1 MNSSL
6 LQQVIAD
13 QQALIVKKDRGI
25 IRMVN
30 MSMHLKSGLI
40 SVITGVRRAGKSTLT
55 LQLADHFPSFHYI
68 SFDDE
73 RLMNFVV
80 GDFNAMLI
88 EMKKNKEAHT
98 IIMDE
103 IQQVEGWERFVR
115 RIHDEGYMMTL
126 FTATLLCV
134 LA

>member
-25 IRMVN
+25 TRLNN

-55 LQLADHFPSFHYI
+55 LQLADHYPSFHYI

-73 RLMNFVV
+73 RLMNFTVS
-80 GDFNAMLI
+80 DFNTMLI
-88 EMKKNKEAHT
+88 EMKKNKEA
-98 IIMDE
+98 
-103 IQQVEGWERFVR
+103 VSF
-115 RIHDEGYMMTL
+115 
-126 FTATLLCV
+126 LLC
-134 LA
+134 